1 MEEADYFMKA
11 DHTARGAAPRESQ
24 LKSNLRHKADD
35 STLGSDVGKGV
46 NETPEN

>member
-24 LKSNLRHKADD
+24 LKSNLRTQSRRQH
-35 STLGSDVGKGV
+35 SGLRGGEGGK
-46 NETPEN
+46 